1 MAAAEQPVPAQ
12 RRWARRVLTM
22 SGAHPARAAPDDRL
36 GLAPRRLGTTAGVG
50 VVGCS
55 GGGGATGCGGCPRT
69 RPWRRPAG
77 DYPVV
82 QRGRG
87 GVSVRLAAVSALV
100 GCDGGRGDAGC
111 GRRRRT
117 RPWRLRSRLPG
128 RACARVHGGGSVR
141 LASTVVVVSAS
152 TWWSSTSRA
161 AALSVTGVDQ
171 DVEIGARGP
180 RRPRSRSPASTG
192 GRTHDRMWPRS

>member
-1 MAAAEQPVPAQ
+1 
-12 RRWARRVLTM
+12 
-22 SGAHPARAAPDDRL
+22 
-36 GLAPRRLGTTAGVG
+36 
-50 VVGCS
+50 
-55 GGGGATGCGGCPRT
+55 
-69 RPWRRPAG
+69 
-77 DYPVV
+77 
-82 QRGRG
+82 
-87 GVSVRLAAVSALV
+87 
-100 GCDGGRGDAGC
+100 
-111 GRRRRT
+111 
-117 RPWRLRSRLPG
+117 
-128 RACARVHGGGSVR
+128 VR